1 MSDQPTLYEHCP
13 AECGKHTYG
22 RRMQRDFCGVCKN
35 EGYVVRVPCVHGNY
49 ARHIVGYGERMNTF
63 AMCDGVGE
71 EPRTRTVDGYY
82 Q

>member
-35 EGYVVRVPCVHGNY
+35 EGYVVRVPCEHGNY
-49 ARHIVGYGERMNTF
+49 APHSLLHEGRGW
-63 AMCDGVGE
+63 CDGKPKG
-71 EPRTRTVDGYY
+71 DN
-82 Q
+82 